1 MRLKSIK
8 FDLRNGNDVSILLEK
23 IINEPDFREFTLNKY
38 HVFIYQGKK
47 TASIHIHKISD
58 EILLLIHNR
67 GTLTD
72 DQLLNKVKMITKRK
86 FLERKKQHTLEFI
99 GGLVCFLTL
108 IPPM

>member
-1 MRLKSIK
+1 MLQ
-8 FDLRNGNDVSILLEK
+8 N
-23 IINEPDFREFTLNKY
+23 IINEPDFREFTFNRY

-47 TASIHIHKISD
+47 IASINIYKISD

-86 FLERKKQHTLEFI
+86 FLERKKQHIVEFI